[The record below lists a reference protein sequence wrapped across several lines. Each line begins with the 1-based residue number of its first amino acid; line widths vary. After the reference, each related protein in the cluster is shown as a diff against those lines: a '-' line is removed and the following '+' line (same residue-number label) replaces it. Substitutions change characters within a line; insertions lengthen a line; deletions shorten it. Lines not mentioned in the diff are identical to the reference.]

1 MSRKHT
7 TAKPIAK
14 RTSRPAQ
21 PTTKAVESSSLV
33 DRRPR
38 QPRLRKTPPRGSSPK
53 QPAGKV
59 PRKKRGEDPGTI
71 EGMNKEAAKLREAR
85 ERISA
90 EVVEEARATGMLP
103 HEWLLAVMRGEQINH
118 FAYDSE
124 SQEIIEVIVLPTFT
138 DRMEAA
144 KAAAPYYA
152 NKLQPEKRGAGAG
165 GGFADPAKQRGVLE
179 VPLVD
184 SMEKWTEIAQKS
196 QSLLKREVTK

>member
-1 MSRKHT
+1 MSRKHST
-7 TAKPIAK
+7 TKPTAK
-14 RTSRPAQ
+14 RTTRPGKRVTV
-21 PTTKAVESSSLV
+21 PVESSV
-33 DRRPR
+33 AADHRPR
-38 QPRLRKTPPRGSSPK
+38 QPKLRKTPPRSAPPK
-53 QPAGKV
+53 PSNGKT
-59 PRKKRGEDPGTI
+59 PRKRGEDPKTY
-71 EGMNKEAAKLREAR
+71 EGMSKESAKLRNAR

-124 SQEIIEVIVLPTFT
+124 SQEIVEVIVLPTFS

-152 NKLQPEKRGAGAG
+152 NKLQPAKQGA
-165 GGFADPAKQRGVLE
+165 GGFADPAKQPGVME

-184 SMEKWTEIAQKS
+184 SMEKWTELAQTS
-196 QSLLKREVTK
+196 QAVLKKKVTE